1 MCWSTTLQNH
11 HLLRSAFLHNL
22 IFFSPFPCWTPK
34 LDDVRAA
41 RGVLL
46 STTAHLLGFT
56 RAISFQDQ
64 SKQVSKLW
72 SVVHRRREYKKRG
85 FDGGSVAAVRESRDL
100 YLTHLLP
107 VFFVRVMPDSSV
119 GGP

>member
-1 MCWSTTLQNH
+1 M
-11 HLLRSAFLHNL
+11 
-22 IFFSPFPCWTPK
+22 
-34 LDDVRAA
+34 
-41 RGVLL
+41 
-46 STTAHLLGFT
+46 
-56 RAISFQDQ
+56 
-64 SKQVSKLW
+64 SKLW